1 MSSSFAKIVEQVKA
15 LSPQEK
21 QDLQRLIEKY
31 LIKERREEILESS
44 VRSLTELNEGQL
56 EFSNDTSTL
65 SEMLLHDRDLT

>member
-31 LIKERREEILESS
+31 LIEERREEILESY

-56 EFSNDTSTL
+56 EFSNDAATL
-65 SEMLLHDRDLT
+65 NEMLLHDRDLT